1 MPYGTNL
8 NEDYARDFNI
18 RNKKSPLKTDIKNK
32 KLPTGSFLFILNYL
46 NYQAK
51 WANALLA
58 SAIL

>member
-18 RNKKSPLKTDIKNK
+18 RNEKSPLKNLHLKQKPRIA
-32 KLPTGSFLFILNYL
+32 GFLFDFIYL

-51 WANALLA
+51 
-58 SAIL
+58 